1 MAALVNLEYRRQ
13 KAWLAS
19 STSLVTLI
27 FFPNCFDPFN
37 DPKSW
42 ILSIAA
48 FGLLGWLAFQIKAQA
63 NVPSI
68 KLATLLSVLFI
79 VAITISLI
87 ATDNKFIGIFGEYK
101 RRTGFIT
108 YVSLVIF
115 LISAA
120 YLFRLNS
127 IKVFYPHVIVVGFLL
142 STYGIVQ
149 HYGVDF
155 IKWSNPYNS
164 VITTLGNPDFA
175 ASVMAILF
183 VINIGI
189 VIQLKK
195 LSILRVSA
203 ALSALLLQ
211 IAISFSQVRQ
221 GLLISVLGAG
231 IIILVWIYQKS
242 KYLGIAV
249 GALSILIGLI
259 SIFGMLNKGPLR
271 TFFYKASVTYRG
283 DYWRAGWNMFV
294 HHPIFGVGLDRYGAY
309 FRQYRDATESLRR
322 GPSLVSNAAHNVPIQ
337 LAATGGVILLGAYIA
352 LTLFIFWRGIQALRN
367 TDGSEQILVATFFA
381 AWIAYQAQSIISI
394 DNIGVAVW
402 GYVLGGVVIGISVPA
417 DQIKS
422 KISKQPITQ
431 EAVSL
436 LLVLIFATISILS
449 YKSETAFRAL
459 TGLNKPQGQS
469 QVQPYLNT
477 VQNFSNTFKEPTY
490 ELVRDGDLAQ
500 AGRFDLAIANLD
512 KLTNADPHNS
522 EALGLMAS
530 IYEFQ
535 KNWNAVI
542 LVRQKMYKVDPY
554 NQANLLVLGED
565 LKNSGALQEAKNIIS
580 LINSFA
586 PNSAEAK
593 QAIAEFGK

>member
-127 IKVFYPHVIVVGFLL
+127 IKVFLL

-459 TGLNKPQGQS
+459 TGLNKPH
-469 QVQPYLNT
+469 
-477 VQNFSNTFKEPTY
+477 
-490 ELVRDGDLAQ
+490 
-500 AGRFDLAIANLD
+500 LD

-522 EALGLMAS
+522 EALGLLAS